1 METTPQ
7 ERGVIEAGMACA
19 WVTLGYETMHVA
31 RIVIACRAV
40 SRCEWWTVGKQ
51 GQSVTLHQRSREIQL
66 GAGFGAS
73 RASEGLGTTCYL
85 LLRLLAAI
93 LIHVQDLGFVSN
105 ERQGCR
111 CRWDGQVSMGIKRS
125 SNDVPC
131 LTLKLREQ
139 MNSAT
144 RRWLQMVLAE
154 NHNSSSRIEYC
165 TSN

>member
-1 METTPQ
+1 
-7 ERGVIEAGMACA
+7 MACA

-66 GAGFGAS
+66 RAGFGAS

-93 LIHVQDLGFVSN
+93 LVHVPGPRFL
-105 ERQGCR
+105 RKGCR
-111 CRWDGQVSMGIKRS
+111 CRWAGQVSIGIKRGS
-125 SNDVPC
+125 TDIPR
-131 LTLKLREQ
+131 LTLKLREK

-144 RRWLQMVLAE
+144 GRWLQIVLAK
-154 NHNSSSRIEYC
+154 NHESCSRIEYC

>member
-1 METTPQ
+1 MEMRAVKMRTRICRQYSQVNGRVETTPQ

-66 GAGFGAS
+66 RAGFGAS

-93 LIHVQDLGFVSN
+93 LIHVPGPRFLEDAGVGGL
-105 ERQGCR
+105 
-111 CRWDGQVSMGIKRS
+111 DRS
-125 SNDVPC
+125 V
-131 LTLKLREQ
+131 
-139 MNSAT
+139 
-144 RRWLQMVLAE
+144 
-154 NHNSSSRIEYC
+154 
-165 TSN
+165 